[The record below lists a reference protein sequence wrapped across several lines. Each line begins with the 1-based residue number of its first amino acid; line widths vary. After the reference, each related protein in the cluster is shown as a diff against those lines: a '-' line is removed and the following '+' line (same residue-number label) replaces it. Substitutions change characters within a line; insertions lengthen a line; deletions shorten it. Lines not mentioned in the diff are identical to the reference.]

1 MLKVWKTRE
10 GEGGRAGGAFQFER
24 LTVKVTRGGVVLA
37 GVGIGAYALGLIATA
52 PSEIIV
58 ARSSNG
64 ERQAVGTIWAGERA
78 MPGGFGAGWT
88 VMPLSSIAN
97 LSGALRL
104 RLRGPDT
111 ATEAQALLR
120 PGRVLVRDAQGTAS
134 MRLLNAVAPGLPF
147 ACSSV
152 MRLDVARLSIR
163 GTPQG
168 EGAIAVSP
176 GDCAPTTGGAATPL
190 PALNGTVSA
199 DGAATTVAFARADSA
214 VEVMKA
220 RVRADGGLAAS
231 IEPGGVGLIP
241 GVGAPVSIETSL

>member
-10 GEGGRAGGAFQFER
+10 GEGGRAAGAFQFER
-24 LTVKVTRGGVVLA
+24 LNVKVTPWRMALCGAAV
-37 GVGIGAYALGLIATA
+37 GAYVLGLIVTA

-64 ERQAVGTIWAGERA
+64 ERQAVGTVWAGERA
-78 MPGGFGAGWT
+78 MPGGFGARWAVLPFT
-88 VMPLSSIAN
+88 SIAN

-104 RLRGPDT
+104 TLRGPDT
-111 ATEAQALLR
+111 DATAQALVG
-120 PGRVLVRDAQGTAS
+120 PGRVLVRDVEGMAS
-134 MRLLNAVAPGLPF
+134 MRLLNAAAPGLPF

-163 GTPQG
+163 GAP
-168 EGAIAVSP
+168 EGAGTIAVSP
-176 GDCAPTTGGAATPL
+176 GDCAPTTGRSATPM
-190 PALNGTVSA
+190 PALNGAVTA
-199 DGAATTVAFARADSA
+199 DDAATTVAFARADTG

-220 RVRADGGLAAS
+220 RVQSDGGLTAS